1 MMETTPNTWDGHE
14 RRQYRDALEKILLD
28 FADLRTGQRE
38 MRHNL
43 KCLKEGI
50 EPFQPMLEEMLSSRE
65 GYRKMRWNVMNAA
78 ANGLLS
84 VIGSFGLFVVYLIS
98 EWVRGQF
105 K

>member
-1 MMETTPNTWDGHE
+1 METTPNTWDGHE

-38 MRHNL
+38 MRHSL
-43 KCLKEGI
+43 KCLKEVI
-50 EPFQPMLEEMLSSRE
+50 EPFQPMLEEMLANRDN
-65 GYRKMRWNVMNAA
+65 YRKLRFNVMNAA
-78 ANGLLS
+78 AIGLLS

-98 EWVRGQF
+98 EWAKGAF